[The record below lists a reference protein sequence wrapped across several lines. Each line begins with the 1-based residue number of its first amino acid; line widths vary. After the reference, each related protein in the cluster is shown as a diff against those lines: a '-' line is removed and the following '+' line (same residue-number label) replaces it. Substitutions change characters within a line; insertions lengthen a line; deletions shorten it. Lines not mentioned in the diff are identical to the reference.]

1 MKSKILKI
9 FNLFFVLTGLIA
21 TAVLWAGDT
30 GKIKGVVLDSKT
42 KQPLF
47 GATVTVEGT
56 TLGAVSK
63 LDGSFHILNV
73 PPGTYTV
80 KAVYIGYQTVLQTDI
95 RINADVT
102 AEANFN
108 LAEAPIEMAP
118 IEVSGRKV
126 IEKYETANL
135 RRISTDQIKNMPV
148 KNVDELL
155 ATQVGFVTKNN

>member
-118 IEVSGRKV
+118 I
-126 IEKYETANL
+126 
-135 RRISTDQIKNMPV
+135 
-148 KNVDELL
+148 
-155 ATQVGFVTKNN
+155 